1 MPHQLLR
8 IQAPVAASLMTS
20 SSGQRQTTYP
30 NKPTELITGFTLGR
44 MANCAVSVLDSRFGK
59 KINQSIA
66 LELLLLEFESKLWGK
81 LSNNINLR
89 TQ

>member
-1 MPHQLLR
+1 MPHQFLW
-8 IQAPVAASLMTS
+8 IHAPAAASLMTS
-20 SSGQRQTTYP
+20 TSGHCQTTYP

-44 MANCAVSVLDSRFGK
+44 MADCAASVPVSRFRK

-66 LELLLLEFESKLWGK
+66 LEPLLLESESELWGK

-89 TQ
+89 AQ